1 MLMKCLRNIN
11 FQNCNALALI
21 LDGGVSCVRGFLY
34 LTESHIAVVFRRKTF
49 LRKDCRGLTEYYK
62 M

>member
-11 FQNCNALALI
+11 FQHYGADSLAP
-21 LDGGVSCVRGFLY
+21 DGGVFRMRGFLY
-34 LTESHIAVVFRRKTF
+34 LTENHIAVVFRRETF

>member
-11 FQNCNALALI
+11 FQNCRAVSPAP
-21 LDGGVSCVRGFLY
+21 DGGVSCVRGFLF
-34 LTESHIAVVFRRKTF
+34 LTESHITVVFRRKTF
-49 LRKDCRGLTEYYK
+49 PRKDCRGLTEYYK

>member
-21 LDGGVSCVRGFLY
+21 LNGGMSCLRGFLFS
-34 LTESHIAVVFRRKTF
+34 TENHTDDVFRRKTF
-49 LRKDCRGLTEYYK
+49 LWKDCGRLTEYYK

>member
-21 LDGGVSCVRGFLY
+21 LDGGVSRMRGFLF
-34 LTESHIAVVFRRKTF
+34 LTESLVAVVFRRKTF
-49 LRKDCRGLTEYYK
+49 PGKDCGGLTEYYK